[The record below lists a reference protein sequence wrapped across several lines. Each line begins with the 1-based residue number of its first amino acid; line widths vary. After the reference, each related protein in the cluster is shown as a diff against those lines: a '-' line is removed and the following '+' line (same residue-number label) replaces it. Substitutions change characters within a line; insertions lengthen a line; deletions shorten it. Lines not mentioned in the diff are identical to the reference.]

1 MTKQKIVIDESFILN
16 SAYEKYKYLTEY
28 MVHGQDGNYNI
39 PGISDYPFYSYFST
53 LVDDTTILEI
63 GTSLGGSAVMMSYN
77 EKNNIISYDIV
88 AKIRDNI
95 DRSNIEFRIGNFM
108 NDEIDYDQID
118 LMTLDASHTG
128 RDEVQIFKYIEEN
141 WKGGLLY
148 LDDVHNNSDGDMIAF
163 WNGIDR
169 ERHEVIDISDI
180 AHGQRLGSG
189 LVNFNRYFDLEIVG
203 G

>member
-1 MTKQKIVIDESFILN
+1 
-16 SAYEKYKYLTEY
+16 
-28 MVHGQDGNYNI
+28 
-39 PGISDYPFYSYFST
+39 
-53 LVDDTTILEI
+53 
-63 GTSLGGSAVMMSYN
+63 MMSYN
-77 EKNNIISYDIV
+77 EKNNIISYDIE
-88 AKIRDNI
+88 AKITDKI
-95 DRSNIEFRIGNFM
+95 DRSNIQFRIGNFM
-108 NDEIDYDQID
+108 NDEINYDEID
-118 LMTLDASHTG
+118 LMTLDASHNG

-141 WKGGLLY
+141 WKGGLMY

-180 AHGQRLGSG
+180 ARGQRLGSG

>member
-1 MTKQKIVIDESFILN
+1 MTKQKIVIDESFIRN
-16 SAYEKYKYLTEY
+16 SSYEKYKYLTEY
-28 MVHGQDGNYNI
+28 MVGGQDGNYNV
-39 PGISDYPFYSYFST
+39 PGISDYPFYAYFST
-53 LVDDTTILEI
+53 LVDNTTVLEI

-88 AKIRDNI
+88 AHLKDNI
-95 DRSNIEFRIGNFM
+95 DRSNIEFRVGNFM

-141 WKGGLLY
+141 WKGGLMY
-148 LDDVHNNSDGDMIAF
+148 LDDIHNNNDGDMASF

-169 ERHEVIDISDI
+169 ERHEVIDISHI
-180 AHGQRLGSG
+180 GHNYHGSG
-189 LVNFNRYFDLEIVG
+189 LINFNRYFDLEIVG
-203 G
+203 E